1 MGAVAMLAALVL
13 AFFSTLFSS
22 MAHYG
27 TDPAPVLYGS
37 GYVDMASWW
46 KLGFVISIVNI
57 IIWVGAGGLWWKLLR
72 LW

>member
-1 MGAVAMLAALVL
+1 MLAIFVATIIGLTARPIPMGAVAMLAALVL

-37 GYVDMASWW
+37 GYVDMASW
-46 KLGFVISIVNI
+46 
-57 IIWVGAGGLWWKLLR
+57 
-72 LW
+72 